1 MRWRRRWS
9 WISAAVMGFL
19 IGPAPVTADP
29 DDDPIETERTEE
41 PTTGHAIGGI
51 SFYVWDEDSGAADEW
66 AFTLAQSSHER
77 TRWARWRAIAES
89 TAVLPS
95 ARVGEHELA
104 FAMRV
109 AALGGR
115 SELTP
120 LGRWLCTLPTLDRTY
135 LIASLATSSDE
146 AIRLALARAL
156 AAPFRSVGVDGAIG
170 YLREDSSPEIARQAG
185 RAAAART
192 ELIG

>member
-41 PTTGHAIGGI
+41 PTTGHAIGGV
-51 SFYVWDEDSGAADEW
+51 SFYVWDEDSRAADEW
-66 AFTLAQSSHER
+66 AFTLAQSAHER
-77 TRWARWRAIAES
+77 TRWARWRAIAER

-95 ARVGEHELA
+95 APVDEHDLA

-120 LGRWLCTLPTLDRTY
+120 LGRWLCMLPTLDRTY
-135 LIASLATSSDE
+135 LIASLATSSDD

-156 AAPFRSVGVDGAIG
+156 AAPFRAVGADGAIG
-170 YLREDSSPEIARQAG
+170 YLREDSRAEIARQA
-185 RAAAART
+185 RSAAAARA
-192 ELIG
+192 ELLG

>member
-1 MRWRRRWS
+1 
-9 WISAAVMGFL
+9 MGFL

-41 PTTGHAIGGI
+41 PTSRTRDR
-51 SFYVWDEDSGAADEW
+51 WDQLLRLGRGLGAADEW
-66 AFTLAQSSHER
+66 AFTLAQSSHEQ

-120 LGRWLCTLPTLDRTY
+120 LGRWLCTLPLST
-135 LIASLATSSDE
+135 
-146 AIRLALARAL
+146 
-156 AAPFRSVGVDGAIG
+156 API
-170 YLREDSSPEIARQAG
+170 
-185 RAAAART
+185 
-192 ELIG
+192 